1 MLLWGRCRADAVF
14 GVRKKRRRFNVC
26 VRTQLTNLVPKG
38 RLRMPQDAS
47 PGCTWTAREWRLATW
62 AGCLESRIVH
72 LRVRGTPGLH
82 PGAFSAV
89 PTGLIPVGM
98 YTQDSRPGLLSAV
111 PFDKLRA
118 GSAGFNFERVVL
130 THTGPNPDR
139 IPMAKMAS
147 TTSIVDIV
155 YLAINPT
162 E

>member
-14 GVRKKRRRFNVC
+14 GVRTKRRRFNVC

-62 AGCLESRIVH
+62 AGCLEARIVH

-89 PTGLIPVGM
+89 PTGLVRLLNL
-98 YTQDSRPGLLSAV
+98 SPGLPRISCTLLQMDLRMRLS
-111 PFDKLRA
+111 LRKA
-118 GSAGFNFERVVL
+118 A
-130 THTGPNPDR
+130 
-139 IPMAKMAS
+139 
-147 TTSIVDIV
+147 
-155 YLAINPT
+155 
-162 E
+162 